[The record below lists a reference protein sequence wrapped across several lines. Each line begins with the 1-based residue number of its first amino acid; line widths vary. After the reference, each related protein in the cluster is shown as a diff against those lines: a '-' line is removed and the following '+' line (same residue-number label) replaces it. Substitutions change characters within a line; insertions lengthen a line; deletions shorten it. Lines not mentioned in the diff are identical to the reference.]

1 MSTGSNDTTQELTLD
16 AIGACS
22 PIHNGAGGGGGR
34 HASRPSH
41 AQSSRGGHAAP
52 SSSSHSP
59 DSQRQSV
66 LSLDDL
72 SNEGKRDDD
81 AVDEETSGRPK
92 GNTRGVEKK
101 LQLNLKQQQE
111 HYARQ
116 RKLFEDLRS
125 DAIATPASVEATAN
139 DGAALSPSVF
149 SSSSHSSVS
158 DHNAVTENND
168 SNNTRRAHRRH
179 RNQQQEDK
187 SHSTTRFQLELESEL
202 TGISLKRQ
210 APSSSSINTDDL
222 RSHCKTKALDYRN
235 DKDALRELSRIKAK
249 AISDYEHRMAETQQ
263 KQSRRL
269 RPSAL
274 LASSALYRS
283 PVAKAGKAVRHHQ
296 HQKPAD
302 VVEELSQQEVSNE
315 ALRKQLE
322 LLRRL
327 QVENNRFRQ
336 DFRACREQNEALEE
350 QNKTLEEQNETL
362 EEQNKTQK
370 RELKRLREDI
380 KELALK
386 VEQDQQSL
394 VVAAQTSRKFKSC
407 QKKLSTAQQ
416 EIEKLQ
422 AALHE
427 TLALQEQSQVKA
439 IGDMSELTSESK
451 RLKRLLKQIKQQ
463 EAKFVDENELLRN
476 TIETLENELNQLKS
490 ELHTQKRENSE
501 LSSQIAEKASQYE
514 TIEASATACVQR
526 METGMEA
533 LQKAFDAEREKRK
546 KLESQRTS
554 LQTHIEK
561 LETENHA
568 KQQQMDKLEHHVTQL
583 QERLKDRKLAL
594 QQQKQSSDEYVEELL
609 EKQKLDGKMIAT
621 LRGDCA
627 NVEQQ
632 LETERMAV
640 LDAKKRFADETRK
653 ILKEVEGLRS
663 YIESSV
669 QGNGATSALSIEQIN
684 GERDDEGE
692 ASDNEETKPL
702 HLLRSSKPHHDGH
715 VPPELQFLQGATSAL
730 RTETMNFVHEFQRTK
745 HIARQLTKK
754 LKAALDRVTELE
766 HQRSEDALKLQEL
779 REQRVL
785 SEQAREIV
793 NKEKLEIL
801 KWSEQTCKKNEA
813 LEDELKKCDR
823 FVQTL
828 LQKFRHRRMSQA
840 EGGLDVG
847 DDEEDG
853 NERHHATTRR
863 RKADSS
869 NQLSLVSQH
878 FKTLDHELELVF
890 ATQQELR
897 QELRQE
903 LEQVSQLRTEQQSDI
918 ETLKRELEAKTQESA
933 QTMAELEVL
942 HAENAREQRAHFD
955 AVTSELER
963 EKGELTDK
971 LHAANAQLELVM
983 SDKTQLQAVVEGFEQ
998 DLPVLATV
1006 LHLFVLVVQPLV
1018 LQVSELLSQK
1028 RFLLRENAEYAQS
1041 QEQIECIGQVL
1052 KELMPMNTLHQ
1063 LVMTD
1068 RQRHKRFRHVVIAV
1082 FAFNRFQKCGVL
1094 HSSVAPVTTAETS
1107 VTTCVASGSFGT
1119 CTSLKAPKKRRSSG
1133 TTMTSSS
1140 SSSSSSLQRNPPPT
1154 VIKVL
1159 APRPT
1164 LASLNLRELL
1174 ERLKQMKITEKVA
1187 DVVDMG
1193 PDANASVPF
1202 FGSLLVQVLS
1212 AIDPGAKETLMENT
1226 SGAFHCQAL
1235 LERRRRGAQRHHHAK
1250 HERDDFDQQ
1259 QNNNG
1264 ESELSTVDL
1273 IRKRILALG
1282 KRVEDLHFQRN
1293 SLQKDN
1299 YDFQFQLEQ
1308 QAAHLKQMDV
1318 LLQKTNELQD
1328 EMQHMRKQ
1336 SEHEQLQAK
1345 QQLDAKTSELE
1356 HKERALKAK
1365 DDELTQAKA
1374 QIQALGDEITDFQ
1387 AQLQVLDKEKQEL
1400 HSEVTKLKLLSIED
1414 EEKAEIAKA
1423 VAKKQDEEVRNLKQA
1438 ARKAHELYQKM
1449 NWQLEQEVA
1458 ERVSLQASVDLL
1470 KRQKESLESELHETK
1485 LRDLEKS
1492 FESDARDD
1500 MTGSQA
1506 DQKRKNKKAK
1516 ALRPH
1521 RVRFASSQQQ
1531 EDEDD
1536 VNSSASSEDRE
1547 FPVYHHHG
1555 SNCSKKARPAGLML
1569 DDTCLY
1575 HKYEK
1580 PGSSAVGDNDH
1591 PSDRESDDDLQRSAH
1606 QQLSPRATD
1615 ANSKFLD
1622 EWRRLQISS
1631 AFDDSDKS
1639 RSRLSKPSNSKAA
1652 SVLSP
1657 SAASTSKQ
1665 IAREV
1670 EIQSNRRRI
1679 EIDKVNLAVHDY
1691 MDRIDE
1697 KLQQMYGIPPSTSSR
1712 VRASEGNDTNSA
1724 SEEEGDC
1731 GRAEAAAAYAPFDG
1745 KRSAN
1750 KTDETRPAHWYG

>member
-22 PIHNGAGGGGGR
+22 PVRKGGGR
-34 HASRPSH
+34 HLFHPSRG
-41 AQSSRGGHAAP
+41 QSSRGAP

-59 DSQRQSV
+59 DSQRRSV

-81 AVDEETSGRPK
+81 EHDDAERPGGSTRRVEE
-92 GNTRGVEKK
+92 K

-125 DAIATPASVEATAN
+125 DAIAAPVSVAADATVTG
-139 DGAALSPSVF
+139 DGAAHISPSVF
-149 SSSSHSSVS
+149 SSSSRDSSDS
-158 DHNAVTENND
+158 DHNAVAENND
-168 SNNTRRAHRRH
+168 SSNPRRAQRRH
-179 RNQQQEDK
+179 RSQQQEEAK
-187 SHSTTRFQLELESEL
+187 SPSATRFQSELESEL
-202 TGISLKRQ
+202 TGMTLKRQ

-222 RSHCKTKALDYRN
+222 RSQHKKKMRDYRN

-249 AISDYEHRMAETQQ
+249 AISDYERRMAETQQ

-269 RPSAL
+269 RPSVL
-274 LASSALYRS
+274 PLSSPPA
-283 PVAKAGKAVRHHQ
+283 AKTGKALRQ
-296 HQKPAD
+296 HQQPTD
-302 VVEELSQQEVSNE
+302 PIEELSQQEASNE

-350 QNKTLEEQNETL
+350 QNKT
-362 EEQNKTQK
+362 QK
-370 RELKRLREDI
+370 RELKRLREDV
-380 KELALK
+380 KDLALK

-394 VVAAQTSRKFKSC
+394 AVAAQTSRKFKSC
-407 QKKLSTAQQ
+407 QKQLSAAQQ

-422 AALHE
+422 TALHE
-427 TLALQEQSQVKA
+427 TLELQEQSQAKA
-439 IGDMSELTSESK
+439 IGEMSELATESK
-451 RLKRLLKQIKQQ
+451 RLKRSLKQIKQQ
-463 EAKFVDENELLRN
+463 EAKVSDENELLRN
-476 TIETLENELNQLKS
+476 TIEALESETNQLKS
-490 ELHTQKRENSE
+490 DLRTQKRENSE
-501 LSSQIAEKASQYE
+501 LSSQIGEKASQCDV
-514 TIEASATACVQR
+514 IEASATACVQR

-546 KLESQRTS
+546 KLESQRSS
-554 LQTHIEK
+554 LQTHIDK
-561 LETENHA
+561 LESESHV
-568 KQQQMDKLEHHVTQL
+568 KQQQNDKLEHHVTQL

-609 EKQKLDGKMIAT
+609 EKQNLDAKMIAT

-627 NVEQQ
+627 SVEQQ
-632 LETERMAV
+632 LETERMNV
-640 LDAKKRFADETRK
+640 LGAKKRFADETRK
-653 ILKEVEGLRS
+653 VHKEVEGLRS
-663 YIESSV
+663 YIESSL
-669 QGNGATSALSIEQIN
+669 QGGNGATPALSIENAN
-684 GERDDEGE
+684 GERDDKVET
-692 ASDNEETKPL
+692 SDNDETEPL
-702 HLLRSSKPHHDGH
+702 RRLRTSKPHHDTQTP
-715 VPPELQFLQGATSAL
+715 PPELQFLQGATSAL

-745 HIARQLTKK
+745 HLTRQLTKK
-754 LKAALDRVTELE
+754 FKTALDRVTELE
-766 HQRSEDALKLQEL
+766 HQRNEDALKAQEL

-793 NKEKLEIL
+793 NSEKLEIL
-801 KWSEQTCKKNEA
+801 KWSQQTCEKNEA
-813 LEDELKKCDR
+813 LDEELKKCDR

-828 LQKFRHRRMSQA
+828 LQKLRHRRKSQL
-840 EGGLDVG
+840 EGGLDDG
-847 DDEEDG
+847 DDEEGDDH
-853 NERHHATTRR
+853 RHTARR

-869 NQLSLVSQH
+869 SQVSQH
-878 FKTLDHELELVF
+878 FKTLDHELELLF

-897 QELRQE
+897 QELEQNSE
-903 LEQVSQLRTEQQSDI
+903 LRSEQQSEI
-918 ETLKRELEAKTQESA
+918 ETLRRELEAKTQASE

-955 AVTSELER
+955 AVVGELER
-963 EKGELTDK
+963 EKSELTDN
-971 LHAANAQLELVM
+971 LHAANVQRELLT
-983 SDKTQLQAVVEGFEQ
+983 SEKTELQAAVEGFEQ

-1028 RFLLRENAEYAQS
+1028 RYLVRENAEYAQA

-1052 KELMPMNTLHQ
+1052 KELVPTNALHQ
-1063 LVMTD
+1063 LVATD
-1068 RQRHKRFRHVVIAV
+1068 RQRHKRFRRVVIAV
-1082 FAFNRFQKCGVL
+1082 FALNRFRKCGVL
-1094 HSSVAPVTTAETS
+1094 HSSNQPVSGETS
-1107 VTTCVASGSFGT
+1107 ATACVTRGSFGT

-1133 TTMTSSS
+1133 TTSTSSS
-1140 SSSSSSLQRNPPPT
+1140 SCSLSSLQRNPPPT

-1159 APRPT
+1159 TPRPT
-1164 LASLNLRELL
+1164 LASLNLHELL
-1174 ERLKQMKITEKVA
+1174 ERLKQMKISEKVA
-1187 DVVDMG
+1187 DVIDIG
-1193 PDANASVPF
+1193 GSDANASVPF

-1212 AIDPGAKETLMENT
+1212 AIDPSAKETLMENT

-1235 LERRRRGAQRHHHAK
+1235 LERRRRGAQRHHTK
-1250 HERDDFDQQ
+1250 HERD
-1259 QNNNG
+1259 
-1264 ESELSTVDL
+1264 ESSENELSTVDL

-1318 LLQKTNELQD
+1318 LLQKTSELQE
-1328 EMQHMRKQ
+1328 EMQHMREQ
-1336 SEHEQLQAK
+1336 SEHEQLQAQ
-1345 QQLDAKTSELE
+1345 QQLDAKSSELE
-1356 HKERALKAK
+1356 LKERDLEAK

-1374 QIQALGDEITDFQ
+1374 QIQTLGVEISDFQ
-1387 AQLQVLDKEKQEL
+1387 TQLQVLDTEKQEL
-1400 HSEVTKLKLLSIED
+1400 HAEVTKLKLLSIED
-1414 EEKAEIAKA
+1414 EEKAEVAK
-1423 VAKKQDEEVRNLKQA
+1423 VGAKKQDEEVRNLKQA

-1449 NWQLEQEVA
+1449 NWQLEQEIA

-1492 FESDARDD
+1492 FESDAREETTVD
-1500 MTGSQA
+1500 SQTE
-1506 DQKRKNKKAK
+1506 QVKKKRENRKTQAKK
-1516 ALRPH
+1516 H
-1521 RVRFASSQQQ
+1521 QRVRFASSHQQQ
-1531 EDEDD
+1531 QQHGEDEDD
-1536 VNSSASSEDRE
+1536 DDVDSSSSSEDRE
-1547 FPVYHHHG
+1547 FPASHHHG
-1555 SNCSKKARPAGLML
+1555 SSKKSRTAGLAL
-1569 DDTCLY
+1569 EDTCLY

-1580 PGSSAVGDNDH
+1580 PSGLKSPRGFDHSGS
-1591 PSDRESDDDLQRSAH
+1591 RESDDDLLSNSAH
-1606 QQLSPRATD
+1606 HQLSPRATD
-1615 ANSKFLD
+1615 ASSKFLD

-1639 RSRLSKPSNSKAA
+1639 RSQLSKPSTSSKAA
-1652 SVLSP
+1652 SVVSP
-1657 SAASTSKQ
+1657 TAGATTASTSKQQ

-1679 EIDKVNLAVHDY
+1679 EIDKVNSAVHDY

-1712 VRASEGNDTNSA
+1712 VRASGEGDDATNSA
-1724 SEEEGDC
+1724 SEDEDEGAR
-1731 GRAEAAAAYAPFDG
+1731 GRAKASAAACAPFDG
-1745 KRSAN
+1745 KRSPS
-1750 KTDETRPAHWYG
+1750 KTDETRPVHWYG

>member
-1 MSTGSNDTTQELTLD
+1 MSTGSNDTTQELTLNT
-16 AIGACS
+16 IGACS
-22 PIHNGAGGGGGR
+22 PIHNGVGGGGGR
-34 HASRPSH
+34 HASRPSRV
-41 AQSSRGGHAAP
+41 QSSRGGHAAP

-81 AVDEETSGRPK
+81 AVDEETSERPRGSSK
-92 GNTRGVEKK
+92 GVEKK

-116 RKLFEDLRS
+116 RKLFEDLRN
-125 DAIATPASVEATAN
+125 DTIAAPASVEATAN

-149 SSSSHSSVS
+149 SSSSHSSDS
-158 DHNAVTENND
+158 DHNAMLENND
-168 SNNTRRAHRRH
+168 SSNPRRAHKR
-179 RNQQQEDK
+179 QQQEDK

-210 APSSSSINTDDL
+210 APSSFSINTNDL

-249 AISDYEHRMAETQQ
+249 AISDYERRMTETQQ

-269 RPSAL
+269 RPTVL
-274 LASSALYRS
+274 LASSPLYRS
-283 PVAKAGKAVRHHQ
+283 PVAKVGKAVRHHHQHQ
-296 HQKPAD
+296 HQKPTD
-302 VVEELSQQEVSNE
+302 VVEELSQQEASNE

-350 QNKTLEEQNETL
+350 QNKT
-362 EEQNKTQK
+362 QK

-380 KELALK
+380 KDLALK

-394 VVAAQTSRKFKSC
+394 IVAAQTSQKFKSC

-416 EIEKLQ
+416 EVEKLQ

-427 TLALQEQSQVKA
+427 TLALQEQSQAKA
-439 IGDMSELTSESK
+439 VGDMSELTIESK
-451 RLKRLLKQIKQQ
+451 RLKRSLKQIKQQ
-463 EAKFVDENELLRN
+463 EAKVADENELLRN
-476 TIETLENELNQLKS
+476 TIEALENELNQLKS

-501 LSSQIAEKASQYE
+501 LSSQIVEKASQCE
-514 TIEASATACVQR
+514 AIEASATACVQR

-627 NVEQQ
+627 SVEQQ
-632 LETERMAV
+632 LETEHIAA
-640 LDAKKRFADETRK
+640 LDAKKRFANETRK
-653 ILKEVEGLRS
+653 VRKEIEGLRS

-669 QGNGATSALSIEQIN
+669 QGNEATSALSIEQIN
-684 GERDDEGE
+684 GERDDE
-692 ASDNEETKPL
+692 ASDNEETESL
-702 HLLRSSKPHHDGH
+702 HLLHTSKLHHDGH

-730 RTETMNFVHEFQRTK
+730 RTEAMNFVHEFQRTK

-754 LKAALDRVTELE
+754 LKVALDRVTELE

-813 LEDELKKCDR
+813 LEDELKKCNR

-828 LQKFRHRRMSQA
+828 LQKLRHRRTSQA
-840 EGGLDVG
+840 EGGLDVE
-847 DDEEDG
+847 DEEEDG

-897 QELRQE
+897 QG
-903 LEQVSQLRTEQQSDI
+903 LEQISQLRTEQQSEI
-918 ETLKRELEAKTQESA
+918 ETLKRELEAKTLESA
-933 QTMAELEVL
+933 QTMAELEAL

-971 LHAANAQLELVM
+971 LYAANAQLELVT
-983 SDKTQLQAVVEGFEQ
+983 SDKKQLQAVVEGFEQ

-1052 KELMPMNTLHQ
+1052 KELVPMNALHQ
-1063 LVMTD
+1063 LVATD
-1068 RQRHKRFRHVVIAV
+1068 RQRHKRFRRVVIAV
-1082 FAFNRFQKCGVL
+1082 FALNRFQKCGVL
-1094 HSSVAPVTTAETS
+1094 HSSVTTGETS
-1107 VTTCVASGSFGT
+1107 VTTCVTNGSFGT

-1133 TTMTSSS
+1133 TTMTN
-1140 SSSSSSLQRNPPPT
+1140 SSSSSLQRNPPPT

-1202 FGSLLVQVLS
+1202 FGSLLIQVLS
-1212 AIDPGAKETLMENT
+1212 AIDPSAKETIMENT

-1259 QNNNG
+1259 QNNNSEG
-1264 ESELSTVDL
+1264 ELSTVDL

-1328 EMQHMRKQ
+1328 EMKHMQNQ
-1336 SEHEQLQAK
+1336 SEREQLQAQ
-1345 QQLDAKTSELE
+1345 QQLDAKASELE
-1356 HKERALKAK
+1356 HKERALEAK
-1365 DDELTQAKA
+1365 DTELTQAKA
-1374 QIQALGDEITDFQ
+1374 QVQALGDEISDFQ
-1387 AQLQVLDKEKQEL
+1387 TQLQVLDKEKKEL
-1400 HSEVTKLKLLSIED
+1400 HSEVTKLKLVSIED

-1423 VAKKQDEEVRNLKQA
+1423 GAKKQDEEVRNLKQA

-1449 NWQLEQEVA
+1449 NWQLEQEIA

-1492 FESDARDD
+1492 FESDAHDE

-1506 DQKRKNKKAK
+1506 NKKRKNKKAK
-1516 ALRPH
+1516 ARRPH

-1531 EDEDD
+1531 EYEEAEDD
-1536 VNSSASSEDRE
+1536 VNSSVSSEDRE
-1547 FPVYHHHG
+1547 LPVYHHHE
-1555 SNCSKKARPAGLML
+1555 SNSSKKARPAGLVL

-1591 PSDRESDDDLQRSAH
+1591 SSGRESDDDLQSSAH

-1639 RSRLSKPSNSKAA
+1639 RSRLSKPSSSKAA

-1679 EIDKVNLAVHDY
+1679 EIDKVNSAVHDY

-1712 VRASEGNDTNSA
+1712 VRASEGDDTNSA
-1724 SEEEGDC
+1724 SEDEEGAC
-1731 GRAEAAAAYAPFDG
+1731 GRVKTTAAAYAPFDG

-1750 KTDETRPAHWYG
+1750 KTDETRPVHWYG